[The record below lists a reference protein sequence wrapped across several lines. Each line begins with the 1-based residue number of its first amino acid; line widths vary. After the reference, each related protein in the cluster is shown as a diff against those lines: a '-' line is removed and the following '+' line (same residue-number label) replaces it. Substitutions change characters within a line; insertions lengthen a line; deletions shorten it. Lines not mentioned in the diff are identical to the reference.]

1 MRRRD
6 FLGLLGSA
14 AVTWPLAARARQSAT
29 SSSGTS
35 APTRVSLPRRRPTRS
50 MASST
55 SPRRP
60 QHGIPAGTGPGARW
74 LCRDIGARL
83 RKDGIDGTAAQGDSI
98 ASNWQRLRQL
108 RYGRAP
114 STRLFRAAEQK
125 NLVAASFAAARPSPE
140 RSPRQRVYLIVLG
153 AALVQTVIHGG
164 RTVPLSGRL
173 PIVCLPEFRR
183 KRGLQLRPLAV
194 IAHLPPLIAVPETPA
209 ASQTSGV
216 EPRLVTQLWFPGQ
229 DPFCFLC
236 EPVIGGR
243 RRVLVVNFFSHDVG
257 WWL

>member
-125 NLVAASFAAARPSPE
+125 ESRRCIICCGSSKSREVAASA
-140 RSPRQRVYLIVLG
+140 G
-153 AALVQTVIHGG
+153 
-164 RTVPLSGRL
+164 LSDC
-173 PIVCLPEFRR
+173 P
-183 KRGLQLRPLAV
+183 
-194 IAHLPPLIAVPETPA
+194 
-209 ASQTSGV
+209 
-216 EPRLVTQLWFPGQ
+216 
-229 DPFCFLC
+229 
-236 EPVIGGR
+236 R
-243 RRVLVVNFFSHDVG
+243 RRARTDCDTRGADGTTLRASAHRVPS
-257 WWL
+257 